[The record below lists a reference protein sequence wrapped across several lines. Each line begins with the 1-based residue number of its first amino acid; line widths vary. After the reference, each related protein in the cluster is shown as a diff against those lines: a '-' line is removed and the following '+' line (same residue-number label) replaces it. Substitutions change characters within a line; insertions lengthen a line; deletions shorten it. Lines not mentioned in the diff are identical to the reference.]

1 MSEAP
6 EDLVEAATAV
16 RENAIATF
24 SKFKVGSALRVG
36 EEITPADWA

>member
-1 MSEAP
+1 MREAP

-24 SKFKVGSALRVG
+24 SKFKVGLG
-36 EEITPADWA
+36 P